1 MLLNNLLQEI
11 DRWRA
16 RRRDPRLEQPLE
28 AAAAESSCRVQNWL
42 AVEDTTPSE
51 QMVQQEEELRLLE
64 ALSKLDPRQRE
75 ALILQKYHGLKL
87 EQIAEHLDCTT
98 GVVAGLHA
106 RGLKALREL
115 LPDME

>member
-1 MLLNNLLQEI
+1 MLVNNLLQEI

-28 AAAAESSCRVQNWL
+28 AAAESSCRVQNWL

-51 QMVQQEEELRLLE
+51 RMAQQEEELRLVE
-64 ALSKLDPRQRE
+64 VLSKLDPRQRE

-106 RGLKALREL
+106 RGLKELRKL
-115 LPDME
+115 LPDMG